1 MRNLAPALKYSI
13 PTAERA
19 QQALVP
25 VSERIAA
32 LLKPVRTIPR
42 YSDFGYDG
50 QTEVWEPGQVTLSD
64 VPELERQLA
73 LIDEAMEPSE
83 PGALLARIHAL
94 LAQYREKDPLPP
106 QVEAAIVQDW
116 LDDLGEFPFWV
127 IAEAC
132 KQWRRHPSKFRFKP
146 MIGDILALCK
156 ENSVRQIVQR
166 ERLRKLLAAVTRQPM
181 TRTERPDARVN
192 DIRSRVIALAAAKRM
207 P

>member
-1 MRNLAPALKYSI
+1 MRNLAPALPCSV
-13 PTAERA
+13 PTAEHA

-25 VSERIAA
+25 VSERIAS

-42 YSDFGYDG
+42 YGDFGYEG
-50 QTEVWEPGQVTLSD
+50 QTEVWEPGQVTLAD

-73 LIDEAMEPSE
+73 LLDEAMEPSE

-94 LAQYREKDPLPP
+94 LAQYRDKDPLPP
-106 QVEAAIVQDW
+106 QVEAAIAQDW
-116 LDDLGEFPFWV
+116 LEDLGEFPFWV
-127 IAEAC
+127 IVEAC

-146 MIGDILALCK
+146 LIGDILALCK
-156 ENSVRQIVQR
+156 EISGRQIVQR
-166 ERLRKLLAAVTRQPM
+166 ERLRKLLASVPRRPLA
-181 TRTERPDARVN
+181 RTEIPDSRVN